1 MTLEPAF
8 DPAIDGRDGLDA
20 RSMLL
25 RPITR
30 ERELMGML
38 QLINRSGGA
47 GFSAEDISAINYVA
61 ERLGEFLHGARSR
74 VRATS

>member
-1 MTLEPAF
+1 
-8 DPAIDGRDGLDA
+8 
-20 RSMLL
+20 
-25 RPITR
+25 
-30 ERELMGML
+30 MGML